1 LVSPRKRESRQI
13 ESAENHGGGR
23 RWVKEREKAVEN
35 LFPDLRGWNRG
46 LHRDSGKKK
55 KEGKKMKKLVL
66 LGVLGFFVLAGCGGY
81 WMVTDPTTKNVY
93 YTEEVKQGKSGGAVK
108 FIDAKTGN
116 EVNIQNSELKEV
128 TKDEF
133 KAAVGKK

>member
-1 LVSPRKRESRQI
+1 VGAESSLGVHPEKKREE
-13 ESAENHGGGR
+13 ES
-23 RWVKEREKAVEN
+23 
-35 LFPDLRGWNRG
+35 
-46 LHRDSGKKK
+46 
-55 KEGKKMKKLVL
+55 KMKKLFGL
-66 LGVLGFFVLAGCGGY
+66 VLGLLLLSGCGGY

-93 YTEEVKQGKSGGAVK
+93 YSEDVQQSKSTGAVK

-116 EVNIQNSELKEV
+116 SVNLQNSEVKEI

>member
-1 LVSPRKRESRQI
+1 
-13 ESAENHGGGR
+13 
-23 RWVKEREKAVEN
+23 
-35 LFPDLRGWNRG
+35 
-46 LHRDSGKKK
+46 
-55 KEGKKMKKLVL
+55 MKKLFGL
-66 LGVLGFFVLAGCGGY
+66 VLALLLLSGCGGY

-93 YTEEVKQGKSGGAVK
+93 YSEDVQQSKSTGAVK

-116 EVNIQNSELKEV
+116 SVNLQNSEVKEI

>member
-1 LVSPRKRESRQI
+1 MRK
-13 ESAENHGGGR
+13 
-23 RWVKEREKAVEN
+23 
-35 LFPDLRGWNRG
+35 L
-46 LHRDSGKKK
+46 
-55 KEGKKMKKLVL
+55 ML

-81 WMVTDPTTKNVY
+81 WMVTDPTTKNAY
-93 YTEEVKQGKSGGAVK
+93 YTEEVEQSKSSGAVK

-116 EVNIQNSELKEV
+116 SVNLQNSEVKEI